1 MLVGKLRRVIISN
14 IVCSNAV
21 AHLGS
26 IISGIPGHEIED
38 VRLNDIYI
46 QHQGGGTAADSQIQP
61 PEKEDAYPEPTMFG
75 PTLPSHGFFIRHA
88 RNIHLSNIEF
98 AYLQEDARPAFVM
111 QNVTGADFFRIKA
124 QHAPSAA
131 TFALKQVQD
140 FSVAQSRPVPDT
152 LLDRA
157 DDKKL

>member
-1 MLVGKLRRVIISN
+1 
-14 IVCSNAV
+14 VCWWASC

-111 QNVTGADFFRIKA
+111 QNVTGADFSRIKA